1 MLGEFSIAH
10 GENVINDSSNRSKKL
25 WLILEYLMT
34 FRDREVSQ
42 NELIELLWPE
52 GEIENP
58 ANTLKTL
65 IYRVR
70 AMLDELG
77 CLSGKE
83 LLLYRRGACTWN
95 KEVQMVVDVDLF
107 ESELKKASTVEG
119 PRRLEH
125 LLSALEL
132 YKGDF
137 LPKTALEPWAVPLA
151 TYYHSNYLQA
161 AHQAVNMLSA
171 DSRYG
176 EIIAICQKGTAIDPY
191 DEEMHYWLILSLYK
205 TGEQQ
210 QALQHYDY
218 VTNMFYSRFGVNPTD
233 RLTDLY
239 KEIRSETN
247 SSQTD
252 LSVIKDDLR
261 EDYRPGAFYC
271 EYAIFKDIYFLNMR
285 TIARTG
291 MTIHVCLLTI
301 SEPHG
306 ARPQQKTFNRTM
318 QRMRDCIGASLRR
331 GDVFTR
337 YSVSQFLIMLPSAT
351 YENSSMVMERILK
364 TFRQQN
370 PKNPMELKYSIQ
382 PMTPEGIASIPH
394 RPED

>member
-34 FRDREVSQ
+34 FRDREISQ

-83 LLLYRRGACTWN
+83 LLLHGRGACSWN

-191 DEEMHYWLILSLYK
+191 DEEMHYW
-205 TGEQQ
+205 
-210 QALQHYDY
+210 
-218 VTNMFYSRFGVNPTD
+218 P
-233 RLTDLY
+233 
-239 KEIRSETN
+239 
-247 SSQTD
+247 
-252 LSVIKDDLR
+252 
-261 EDYRPGAFYC
+261 
-271 EYAIFKDIYFLNMR
+271 
-285 TIARTG
+285 
-291 MTIHVCLLTI
+291 
-301 SEPHG
+301 
-306 ARPQQKTFNRTM
+306 
-318 QRMRDCIGASLRR
+318 
-331 GDVFTR
+331 FTR
-337 YSVSQFLIMLPSAT
+337 PESSSRPFSITIMSPTCFTAASAST
-351 YENSSMVMERILK
+351 
-364 TFRQQN
+364 
-370 PKNPMELKYSIQ
+370 
-382 PMTPEGIASIPH
+382 
-394 RPED
+394 RPTG